1 MSINYA
7 EIRRLRPPRG
17 SWGLSLST
25 KGYARYLLAI
35 MICSTALLLRLSV
48 LPVESGLAFLTFFP
62 SVMIVAL
69 LLGTGPAI
77 LTIAVC
83 SIIGHYIFIPPYW
96 AFKSSPDQLVAV
108 SIFSLSGLLFTWLAH
123 QMREVSKGQALLA
136 AIVETSDDAIA
147 SKTLDGIIT
156 SWNPA
161 AERLFGYTA
170 AEAIGQPMTI
180 IFPQDR
186 LDEEQQLLDRVK
198 RGETV
203 YRYETKRKNNN
214 GSEFDVSVNL
224 SPIFDMKGRVIGVS
238 KIAFDI
244 TERKALEDRLKEAGQ
259 QAVQSRDFMTSIL
272 NSVSSH
278 IAIIDSTGEII
289 NVNEPWSQFA
299 KENSI
304 HDDQLGVGE
313 NYLAVCRRASEN
325 DPMALEASN
334 GIAAVLDGRAP
345 EFIMEYPC
353 HSPDIQRWF
362 LMRVR
367 PLIGGKGAVVSHDD
381 ISILK
386 AVESELRIAREFA
399 EHANLAK
406 SRFLATMS
414 HELRTPLNSIIGFA
428 ELLQNTQYRNENEG
442 RCDEYLGDIRSGA
455 THLLDIIND
464 VLDISKIEVGR
475 VSIDRANIEAEGIIN
490 SIVRI
495 VSEQAHK
502 RRITISIDVEQG
514 SGAIWADERA
524 IKQILFNLL
533 SNAIKFSS
541 EGGKITVKANSSNGG
556 IDIAVSDT
564 GAGIPTDQLDRIL
577 WPFEQLDNRYSRSE
591 GGTGLGLSLVQGLI
605 KLHGG
610 QLTVEST
617 LGVGSKFLVHFPGR
631 ESCPAV

>member
-1 MSINYA
+1 MSIKYA

-17 SWGLSLST
+17 SWDMSLST
-25 KGYARYLLAI
+25 KAYARYLLAI

-214 GSEFDVSVNL
+214 GSEFDASVNL
-224 SPIFDMKGRVIGVS
+224 SPIFDMKGCVIGVS
-238 KIAFDI
+238 KVAFDI
-244 TERKALEDRLKEAGQ
+244 TERKALEDKLREVSQ
-259 QAVQSRDFMTSIL
+259 QAVESRDFMTSIL
-272 NSVSSH
+272 NSVFSH
-278 IAIIDSTGEII
+278 IAIIDSSGEII
-289 NVNEPWSQFA
+289 NVNEPWSRFA

-325 DPMALEASN
+325 DSLALEAGN
-334 GIAAVLDGRAP
+334 GIVAVLDGRAP

-367 PLIGGKGAVVSHDD
+367 PLIGGKGAVVCHND

-386 AVESELRIAREFA
+386 AAEAELRIASEIA

-428 ELLQNTQYRNENEG
+428 ELL
-442 RCDEYLGDIRSGA
+442 
-455 THLLDIIND
+455 
-464 VLDISKIEVGR
+464 
-475 VSIDRANIEAEGIIN
+475 
-490 SIVRI
+490 
-495 VSEQAHK
+495 
-502 RRITISIDVEQG
+502 
-514 SGAIWADERA
+514 
-524 IKQILFNLL
+524 
-533 SNAIKFSS
+533 
-541 EGGKITVKANSSNGG
+541 
-556 IDIAVSDT
+556 
-564 GAGIPTDQLDRIL
+564 
-577 WPFEQLDNRYSRSE
+577 
-591 GGTGLGLSLVQGLI
+591 
-605 KLHGG
+605 
-610 QLTVEST
+610 
-617 LGVGSKFLVHFPGR
+617 
-631 ESCPAV
+631 